1 MEWWFIAAAGL
12 LFMGILIR
20 GLCQVAAE
28 ADAEI
33 ERMQRLATQGDDV
46 DRRPV
51 LVAFAN
57 AREVRYVRYKHK
69 LKIEDIP
76 WENFKEKYSGL
87 VLFGSCGDLM
97 NGGGKLPV
105 NNLIHSSLYYNID
118 VSSGDTQQFHIK
130 GKFLLIGKRIK
141 NLRYVSGICTSTN
154 TAIHTALNVYKVL
167 YRVNKYFNVKD
178 FTLLDFVVDMESGKL
193 ARCCFM
199 EMIPFISI
207 RYITDRCEKRV
218 MPWGIN
224 HFWRIYQDW
233 RMQRMFDRLM
243 MEVCGE

>member
-51 LVAFAN
+51 LVAYAN
-57 AREVRYVRYKHK
+57 EREVRYVRYKHK

-76 WENFKEKYSGL
+76 WEDFKKKYRGL

-97 NGGGKLPV
+97 NGGRKIPAHKLVYGINYYWITDKGNMISKGVPYTIFNNIPKKLAVPV
-105 NNLIHSSLYYNID
+105 
-118 VSSGDTQQFHIK
+118 Q
-130 GKFLLIGKRIK
+130 
-141 NLRYVSGICTSTN
+141 GICTCGETVHDEK
-154 TAIHTALNVYKVL
+154 TRLEVL
-167 YRVNKYFNVKD
+167 KLVARFYSQADFN
-178 FTLLDFVVDMESGKL
+178 FLLWFVVEMETFLLRLKCDVGS
-193 ARCCFM
+193 
-199 EMIPFISI
+199 IPIVSV
-207 RYITDRCEKRV
+207 RYISDRCEKRV

-224 HFWRIYQDW
+224 HYWRIYQDW
-233 RMQRMFDRLM
+233 RMQRMFDKLM
-243 MEVCGE
+243 MEVCCE